1 MLRVRKKKVIAICLL
16 CLVLAI
22 AAYFALPVK
31 LDCEVTS
38 ATVLMKGE
46 STTLDHEQNMTLGAI
61 LEDTRATRCFA
72 PSVLDGAVREVNVL
86 TSDGTLHIHF
96 GDTSY
101 AYTSA
106 DDAVWYR
113 IKDADALQT
122 DIENLLN

>member
-1 MLRVRKKKVIAICLL
+1 MKGKKIIVWVLAV
-16 CLVLAI
+16 CLVLAA
-22 AAYFALPVK
+22 AAYFVLPVK

-38 ATVLMKGE
+38 AAVLMKGE
-46 STTLDHEQNMTLGAI
+46 STTLDHEQNMTLDAI

-72 PSVLDGAVREVNVL
+72 PGVLDDAVCEVNVL

-113 IKDADALQT
+113 IKDADTLRT

>member
-1 MLRVRKKKVIAICLL
+1 MKGKKIIVWVLAA
-16 CLVLAI
+16 CLVLAV
-22 AAYFALPVK
+22 AAYFVLPVK

-46 STTLDHEQNMTLGAI
+46 STTLDHEQNMALGAI

-72 PSVLDGAVREVNVL
+72 PGVLDDAVCEVNIL

-96 GDTSY
+96 GDVSY

-106 DDAVWYR
+106 DDTVWYC